1 MSHPSYITLSRYY
14 FFILA
19 LFISSLGAKERKSP
33 ILIQKTME
41 HSQTL
46 SKAYFASGC
55 FWCVEA
61 VFESVKG
68 VREVVSGYSG
78 GKEENPTYKSVSSG
92 NSGHA
97 ESVEV
102 LYDPKQVSFEELVEV
117 FFESHDPTQLNGQG
131 PDRGRQYRSIAFYQ
145 NEQEKKAIESYIKKL
160 ETKKVY
166 DKPIVTQ
173 VLKFQKF
180 WKAEDYHQDYEKLNP
195 NQPYIRQVSVPR
207 LRKFQS
213 KYPQLLKEDH
223 KNTH

>member
-1 MSHPSYITLSRYY
+1 MSHPSYITLSRCY

-102 LYDPKQVSFEELVEV
+102 LYDPKQVNFEELVEV

-145 NEQEKKAIESYIKKL
+145 NEQEKKAIEAYIKKL

>member
-102 LYDPKQVSFEELVEV
+102 LYDPKQVNFEELVEV

-145 NEQEKKAIESYIKKL
+145 NEQEKKAIEAYIKKL

>member
-1 MSHPSYITLSRYY
+1 MSHPSYITLSRCY

-102 LYDPKQVSFEELVEV
+102 LYDPKQVNFEELVEV

>member
-102 LYDPKQVSFEELVEV
+102 LYDPKQVNFEELVEV